1 MKNIFKKLLNVV
13 MLILSPFATLVA
25 FGVIYVF
32 ITVLTGVA
40 PLVALNSF
48 KALIFSFVPYFPY
61 LTTIPA
67 ILVLVLLISKKLKR
81 ISK

>member
-1 MKNIFKKLLNVV
+1 MKNIFKKLLYVV
-13 MLILSPFATLVA
+13 ILILSPLATLVVA
-25 FGVIYVF
+25 GVIYIF
-32 ITVLTGVA
+32 IKLLTGVA

-67 ILVLVLLISKKLKR
+67 IMVLVLLVSKKLKKF
-81 ISK
+81 SK